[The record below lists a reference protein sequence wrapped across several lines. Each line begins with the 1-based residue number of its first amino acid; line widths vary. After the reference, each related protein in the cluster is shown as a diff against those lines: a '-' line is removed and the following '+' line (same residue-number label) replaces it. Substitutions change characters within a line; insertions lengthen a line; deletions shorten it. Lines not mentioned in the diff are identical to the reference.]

1 MFLLAGFL
9 SNLYKLYTSDL
20 KDGDV
25 VRLFRS
31 EAPEVYQFYLESAK
45 RNDYKKMTKGQRK
58 FALLKELVY
67 TFLSKLSPVRRIAFS
82 LAFII
87 FFYAAMVN
95 MWFWGVLSFLTVVLL
110 LAFEVAEKLTAT
122 NELDI
127 AKNIQEELIMTDSP
141 SYNGLQVSAYSKP
154 AKVVGGDFLNYFP
167 LNSSP
172 NKHFYL
178 LGDISGKGMLAALYM
193 VRVHSVLTYLTK
205 NQHSAKDVL
214 KELNKVLNSIFKPG
228 LFFTAAALEVEEG
241 EKIKAIRAGHTP
253 LLHYCAESG
262 EVKQLKPT
270 GIGIGMRDKG
280 VFDKTLEEIE
290 IDLKVNDIL
299 FIYSDGVN
307 EAVDELNREFG
318 IARIE
323 KNLIKNATKSPDE
336 IIKSILRSINNFTY
350 NVPMRDDI
358 TILVLKR
365 TPEIQ
370 NFSTSV

>member
-1 MFLLAGFL
+1 MAGFF

-25 VRLFRS
+25 ARLIRS
-31 EAPEVYQFYLESAK
+31 EAPEVYQFYLDSAK
-45 RNDYKKMTKGQRK
+45 RNDYKKMTQGQRK
-58 FALLKELVY
+58 FALLRELVY
-67 TFLSKLSPVRRIAFS
+67 TFLRKLSPVRRIAFS
-82 LAFII
+82 LAFVI
-87 FFYAAMVN
+87 FFYASMTN
-95 MWFWGVLSFLTVVLL
+95 MWFWAVLSFLTVVLL
-110 LAFEVAEKLTAT
+110 LAFEVAEKFSAT

-141 SYNGLQVSAYSKP
+141 VYEGLQVAAYSKP

-167 LNSSP
+167 LNSSQK
-172 NKHFYL
+172 KHFYL

-205 NQHSAKDVL
+205 NQLSAKDVL

-241 EKIKAIRAGHTP
+241 KKIKAIRAGHTP
-253 LLHYCAESG
+253 LLHFCAESG
-262 EVKQLKPT
+262 VVKQLKPN

-280 VFDKTLEEIE
+280 IFDKTLEEIE
-290 IDLKVNDIL
+290 IDLKINDIL

-307 EAVDELNREFG
+307 EAVDEVNKEFG
-318 IARIE
+318 IARVE
-323 KNLIKNATKSPDE
+323 KNLIKNADKSPDE
-336 IIKSILRSINNFTY
+336 IIKSILKSINNFTY

-370 NFSTSV
+370 NSSTSV

>member
-1 MFLLAGFL
+1 MAGFF

-25 VRLFRS
+25 SRLFRS
-31 EAPEVYQFYLESAK
+31 EAPEVYQFYLDSAK

-58 FALLKELVY
+58 FALLKDLIY

-82 LAFII
+82 IAFAI
-87 FFYAAMVN
+87 FLYASMMN

-110 LAFEVAEKLTAT
+110 LAFEVAEKVSAT

-127 AKNIQEELIMTDSP
+127 AKNIQEELIMTESP
-141 SYNGLQVSAYSKP
+141 VYEGLQVAAYSKP
-154 AKVVGGDFLNYFP
+154 AKVVGGDFLNFFP
-167 LNSSP
+167 LNSSQK
-172 NKHFYL
+172 KHFYL

-205 NQHSAKDVL
+205 NQLSAKDVL

-228 LFFTAAALEVEEG
+228 LFFTAAVLEVEEG

-253 LLHYCAESG
+253 LLHFCAESK

-280 VFDKTLEEIE
+280 IFDKTLEEIE

-307 EAVDELNREFG
+307 EAVDEFNREFG

-323 KNLIKNATKSPDE
+323 KNLIKNAEKSPDE

-365 TPEIQ
+365 TPRYRTRRLERE
-370 NFSTSV
+370 T

>member
-1 MFLLAGFL
+1 MAGFL

>member
-1 MFLLAGFL
+1 LASFF

-25 VRLFRS
+25 ARLFRS
-31 EAPEVYQFYLESAK
+31 EAPEVYQFYLDSAK

-58 FALLKELVY
+58 SALLKELVY

-82 LAFII
+82 LAFAI
-87 FFYAAMVN
+87 FFYAAMMNV
-95 MWFWGVLSFLTVVLL
+95 WFWGVLSFIIVVLL
-110 LAFEVAEKLTAT
+110 LAFEVAEKISAT

-127 AKNIQEELIMTDSP
+127 AKNIQEELTMTDSP
-141 SYNGLQVSAYSKP
+141 VYDGFKVAAYSKP
-154 AKVVGGDFLNYFP
+154 AKIVGGDFLNYFP
-167 LNSSP
+167 LNSSQK
-172 NKHFYL
+172 KHFYL

-205 NQHSAKDVL
+205 NQLTAKDVV
-214 KELNKVLNSIFKPG
+214 KELNKVFNTIFKPG
-228 LFFTAAALEVEEG
+228 LFFTAVALEVEEG

-253 LLHYCAESG
+253 LLHFCAESG
-262 EVKQLKPT
+262 EVKQLKPA

-299 FIYSDGVN
+299 FIFSDGVN
-307 EAVDELNREFG
+307 EAVDDQNKEFG
-318 IARIE
+318 MARIE
-323 KNLIKNATKSPDE
+323 KNLAINANKSPDE

-365 TPEIQ
+365 T
-370 NFSTSV
+370 

>member
-1 MFLLAGFL
+1 LAGFF

-25 VRLFRS
+25 SRLFRS
-31 EAPEVYQFYLESAK
+31 EAPEVYQFYLDSAK

-58 FALLKELVY
+58 FALLKDLIY

-82 LAFII
+82 IAFAI
-87 FFYAAMVN
+87 FLYASMMN

-110 LAFEVAEKLTAT
+110 LAFEVAEKVSAT

-127 AKNIQEELIMTDSP
+127 AKNIQEELIMTESP
-141 SYNGLQVSAYSKP
+141 VYEGLQVAAYSKP
-154 AKVVGGDFLNYFP
+154 AKVVGGDFLNFFP
-167 LNSSP
+167 LNSSQK
-172 NKHFYL
+172 KHFYL

-205 NQHSAKDVL
+205 NQLSAKDVL

-228 LFFTAAALEVEEG
+228 LFFTAAVLEVEEG

-253 LLHYCAESG
+253 LLHFCAESK

-280 VFDKTLEEIE
+280 IFEEIE

-307 EAVDELNREFG
+307 EAVDEFNREFG

-323 KNLIKNATKSPDE
+323 KNLIKNAEKSPDE

-370 NFSTSV
+370 NSGDSEIQ